1 MSVTKSREVR
11 LKEWPTGLPSPDDF
25 QTIDTEIPDPVEGQ
39 LLVRNLFMSVDPY
52 MRGRLRP
59 GPSYTSSFEIGK
71 PLSGGSVGIVE
82 KSSNSK
88 FPTDSYVLSDQGFRE
103 VFVSD
108 GSNLRIVNPG
118 RLSPS
123 VFLGI
128 LGMPGQTAYV
138 GLLEIG
144 KAVAGETVYVSAAAG
159 AVGSAV
165 CQIAKLQGCRVL
177 GSAGSEE
184 KVNWLKEEAG
194 VDDAFNY
201 KETGNLGRQIRRRC
215 PDGID
220 VYFDNVGGDH
230 LEAALA
236 SMNNFGRIVSCGM
249 ISGYNDTRPQ
259 PGPSNLVSIVGKRLR
274 MQGFIVSDHEELRG
288 QFEEKMR
295 GWIEAG
301 QIKWQ
306 ETVIEGIERAPE
318 ALIGLFHGANLGKMI
333 VKMGA

>member
-1 MSVTKSREVR
+1 
-11 LKEWPTGLPSPDDF
+11 
-25 QTIDTEIPDPVEGQ
+25 
-39 LLVRNLFMSVDPY
+39 

-71 PLSGGSVGIVE
+71 PLNGGSVGIVE
-82 KSSNSK
+82 ESSNAEVPK
-88 FPTDSYVLSDQGFRE
+88 GSYVLYDQGFRE

-165 CQIAKLQGCRVL
+165 CQIARIQGCRVL
-177 GSAGSEE
+177 GSAGSAA
-184 KVNWLKEEAG
+184 KIQWLKEEAG

-215 PDGID
+215 P
-220 VYFDNVGGDH
+220 
-230 LEAALA
+230 E
-236 SMNNFGRIVSCGM
+236 
-249 ISGYNDTRPQ
+249 
-259 PGPSNLVSIVGKRLR
+259 NL
-274 MQGFIVSDHEELRG
+274 
-288 QFEEKMR
+288 
-295 GWIEAG
+295 
-301 QIKWQ
+301 
-306 ETVIEGIERAPE
+306 
-318 ALIGLFHGANLGKMI
+318 
-333 VKMGA
+333 